1 MFALANETT
10 TKVFQVLDETAI
22 ILQNALEMSYLEA
35 VYETSE
41 NLFQNE
47 VLQQDEL
54 TEEQVAN
61 LAEKYHSLNLEDYS
75 SEEIRKGFQLALL
88 KGMKHGIQMNH
99 QMTPDSIGFIL
110 AYLVEKALEGQ
121 KQIALLDPAV
131 GTGNLLTTV
140 INQLKLRGGA
150 EIKATGIEVDDL
162 LISLAFVGSDLE
174 KVDMTLLHQ
183 DGLANLLVDPVDAV
197 VSDLPVGYYPN
208 DERAEAFELR
218 QESGHSF
225 AHFLFIEQGLR
236 YTRPGGYL
244 FFIVPENMF
253 ATDDFAKLDR
263 FIKKHGFLEGI
274 IKLPESLFQTE
285 NARKSILILQ
295 KAGEGVR
302 APKEVLLANLT
313 SLSDPRSTA
322 PILAQ
327 IEKWFQENK
336 QEGN

>member
-263 FIKKHGFLEGI
+263 FIKKTWFLRRNHQI
-274 IKLPESLFQTE
+274 T
-285 NARKSILILQ
+285 RKSIS
-295 KAGEGVR
+295 
-302 APKEVLLANLT
+302 N
-313 SLSDPRSTA
+313 
-322 PILAQ
+322 
-327 IEKWFQENK
+327 
-336 QEGN
+336 